1 MNRPR
6 WEQRV
11 NAILARAG
19 LQLARH
25 RPPERRLAGFLGEN
39 DIGLVI
45 DVGASRGQFGSLL
58 RRARY
63 RGRIVSFEP
72 VSAAYQVLE
81 KIASKDA
88 RWESHRVALADR
100 DGIGRMHVSKNLAS
114 SSFLDIHHPHL
125 EANPEAAYVGTEEVR
140 TARLDS
146 IAAGFGIGDRPTMMK
161 IDVQGF
167 TLEVL
172 AGSAQTLGRV
182 SCLQVE
188 MSLVSLY
195 ANEPTM
201 PTLLRYLD
209 ERGFAL
215 TEIEPGFYERDT
227 GRLLQVDGRFIR
239 GGP

>member
-1 MNRPR
+1 LVNRPS
-6 WEQRV
+6 WEQRI
-11 NAILARAG
+11 NAMLARAG
-19 LQLARH
+19 VQLARH
-25 RPPERRLAGFLGEN
+25 RPPERRLARFLREN

-45 DVGASRGQFGSLL
+45 DVGASCGQFGSML
-58 RRARY
+58 RRAGY
-63 RGRIVSFEP
+63 MGRIISFEP

-81 KIASKDA
+81 KMASNDA
-88 RWESHRVALADR
+88 GWESHRVALADR
-100 DGIGRMHVSKNLAS
+100 DGVGRMHVSKNLAS
-114 SSFLDIHHPHL
+114 SSFLDINHPL
-125 EANPEAAYVGTEEVR
+125 DAYPEAAYVGTEEVR

-146 IAAGFGIGDRPTMMK
+146 IAAGFGIGDRPTMLK

-172 AGSAQTLGRV
+172 AGSAQNLGRV

-195 ANEPTM
+195 ASEPTM
-201 PTLLRYLD
+201 LTLLRYLD

-239 GGP
+239 AGR

>member
-1 MNRPR
+1 
-6 WEQRV
+6 
-11 NAILARAG
+11 
-19 LQLARH
+19 
-25 RPPERRLAGFLGEN
+25 
-39 DIGLVI
+39 
-45 DVGASRGQFGSLL
+45 LL
-58 RRARY
+58 RRAGY

-72 VSAAYQVLE
+72 VSAAYRVLE

-88 RWESHRVALADR
+88 GWESHRVALADR
-100 DGIGRMHVSKNLAS
+100 DGVGRMHVSKNLAS

-125 EANPEAAYVGTEEVR
+125 EAYPEAAYVGTEEVP

-146 IAAGFGIGDRPTMMK
+146 IAAAFGIGDRPTMMK

-167 TLEVL
+167 ALEVL
-172 AGSAQTLGRV
+172 AGSAETLGRV

-201 PTLLRYLD
+201 PTLLRYLE

-227 GRLLQVDGRFIR
+227 GRLLQVDGRFIHAGGQR
-239 GGP
+239 GFAG